1 MSRAHPTHSRSQ
13 SERSARS
20 EPERSARTQPERSA
34 ATQAALI
41 SAARRLWGARGY
53 AEVGTP
59 EIAEA
64 AGVTRGAMY
73 HQYADKA
80 ALFRA
85 VIEAVET
92 EAMERLSAAVLAAEP
107 GSPAAALRIAADAWL
122 AIATEPEIRRLVLL
136 DAPAVLGWAA
146 WRELGQRYGLGM
158 TEQLLASA
166 IEAGELRAQPV
177 RPLATVLL
185 GAIDEAA
192 LVMADAADPAAAQAD
207 VRAVVHD
214 LLDGLL
220 TAGAAG

>member
-1 MSRAHPTHSRSQ
+1 MP
-13 SERSARS
+13 
-20 EPERSARTQPERSA
+20 RTQSERSA
-34 ATQAALI
+34 ATQASLI
-41 SAARRLWGARGY
+41 SAARKLWGERGY

-85 VIEAVET
+85 VIDAVET
-92 EAMERLSAAVLAAEP
+92 ETMERLSATVLAAEP
-107 GSPAAALRIAADAWL
+107 TSPAAALRIAADAWL
-122 AIATEPEIRRLVLL
+122 QIATEPEIRRLVLL

-146 WRELGQRYGLGM
+146 FRELGQRYGLGM
-158 TEQLLASA
+158 TEQLLTSA

-192 LVMADAADPAAAQAD
+192 LVIADATDASAAQAE

-220 TAGAAG
+220 QSSAVTR

>member
-1 MSRAHPTHSRSQ
+1 MM
-13 SERSARS
+13 
-20 EPERSARTQPERSA
+20 RTQSERSA

-41 SAARRLWGARGY
+41 SAARRLWGERGY

-85 VIEAVET
+85 VIEEVET
-92 EAMERLSAAVLAAEP
+92 ETMERLSAAVFAAEP
-107 GSPAAALRIAADAWL
+107 ASPAAALRIASDAWL
-122 AIATEPEIRRLVLL
+122 QIATEPEIRRLLLL
-136 DAPAVLGWAA
+136 DAPAVLGWDAF
-146 WRELGQRYGLGM
+146 RELHQRYGLGM

-166 IEAGELRAQPV
+166 IEAGELREQPV
-177 RPLATVLL
+177 RPLAAVLL

-192 LVMADAADPAAAQAD
+192 MVIAEAADTGVAQAEA
-207 VRAVVHD
+207 RAVVHD
-214 LLDGLL
+214 LLDGVLRSKEQ
-220 TAGAAG
+220 ARES